1 MKVIVF
7 ALLALVLVTSACTA
21 ASRKP
26 SGAESNSSGAQNA
39 STTGGNTNTSDAGG
53 GTNTSASTGDAVKG
67 KTLFTSSCS
76 SCHGPDAKGL
86 PGLGK
91 DLVTSQFVASQS
103 DAELLAFI
111 KKGRPASD
119 PANTTQVDMPPKG
132 GNPALTDAN
141 LDDIIAFI
149 RSIHQ

>member
-7 ALLALVLVTSACTA
+7 ALLALVLMTSACTA

-26 SGAESNSSGAQNA
+26 SGAASNSSGAQNA
-39 STTGGNTNTSDAGG
+39 STTGGTTNTA
-53 GTNTSASTGDAVKG
+53 AVVGDAANG
-67 KTLFTSSCS
+67 KKLFTSSCS

-91 DLVTSQFVASQS
+91 DLVTSQFVASQT
-103 DAELLAFI
+103 DPELLAFI

-141 LDDIIAFI
+141 LDDIIAYI